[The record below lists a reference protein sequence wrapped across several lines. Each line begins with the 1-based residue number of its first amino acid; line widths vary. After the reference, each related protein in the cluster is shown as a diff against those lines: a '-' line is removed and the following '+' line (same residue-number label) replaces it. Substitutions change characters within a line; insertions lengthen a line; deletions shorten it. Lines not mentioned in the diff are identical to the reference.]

1 MIDKSKKFNLV
12 SKYAPAGDQ
21 PKAIETLVN
30 GIRDNN
36 YDRQVLLGVT
46 GSGKTFTMANIIKEL
61 EKPTLIM
68 AHNKT
73 LAAQLYGEF
82 KSLFPDNAVEY
93 FVSYYDYYQP
103 EAYIP
108 GKDLYIEKSSLLN
121 EDINRL
127 RLSATKALFERNDV
141 IIVSS
146 VSAIYGLGSAEAYYD
161 MLLFIEDGNEYNIDK
176 IAKKLVQINYRN
188 NTISFER
195 GNFRILGDT
204 IEIFPAYE
212 EKNAIRIE
220 MFGDAVDGIY
230 EIDSLTKKNIVKLEK
245 VAIYPATHFTTDKLM
260 VTRAIASIYEELHKV
275 LPKLKSEGQLI
286 EAQRLE
292 ERVKY
297 DIEMLEQ
304 TGVCNGIENY
314 SRHFTGRKPGQA
326 PPTLLDYFPKDY
338 LVFIDESHVS
348 VPQIRGMY
356 LGDKARKTTL
366 VNYGFRLPSALDNRP
381 LKFNEFEEKIGYTI
395 FVSATPAEY
404 EIDDADLI
412 AQQII
417 RPTGLLDPTIEI
429 KPVKGEVDDLYGE
442 ILPIIERGEKIL
454 VTTLTKKMAEHLT
467 QYYKELGLRVEYLH
481 SDIDTIERV
490 KIIRDLED
498 DIFDI
503 LVGINLLREGLDL
516 PSVSLV
522 AILDA
527 DKEGFLRSRRS
538 LIQTFGRAARNS
550 NGHVILYADRITDS
564 IKGAIDETTR
574 RRTIQEKYNKKHNI
588 TPTTTTKFKSNIFN
602 FQKEQNK
609 KEFSDIESIKIEIK
623 KLEKSMRS
631 HAAKLK
637 FELAAEARDQI
648 NMLKKALLKYS

>member
-1 MIDKSKKFNLV
+1 MINKTKRFNLI
-12 SKYAPAGDQ
+12 SAYSPSGDQ
-21 PKAIETLVN
+21 PKAIKTLVD
-30 GIRDNN
+30 GIRDDNN
-36 YDRQVLLGVT
+36 KRQILLGVT
-46 GSGKTFTMANIIKEL
+46 GSGKTFTMANIINEL
-61 EKPTLIM
+61 NKPTLIM

-82 KSLFPDNAVEY
+82 KNLFPENSVEY

-121 EDINRL
+121 ENINRL

-141 IIVSS
+141 IIISS

-161 MLLFIEDGNEYNIDK
+161 MLLFLEDGKDYSLDK

-204 IEIFPAYE
+204 LEIFPAYE

-220 MFGDAVDGIY
+220 FFGDTIDGIY
-230 EIDSLTKKNIVKLEK
+230 EIDSLTKKSIIKLEK
-245 VAIYPATHFTTDKLM
+245 IAIYPATHFTTDQLM
-260 VTRAIASIYEELHKV
+260 TTRAIASIYEELHKA
-275 LPKLKSEGQLI
+275 LPILKQDGKLV

-297 DIEMLEQ
+297 DIELLEQ
-304 TGVCNGIENY
+304 TGVCGGIENY

-326 PPTLLDYFPKDY
+326 PPTLLDYFPDDY

-356 LGDKARKTTL
+356 LGDKSRKTTL

-381 LKFNEFEEKIGYTI
+381 LMFDEFEDKIGYTV
-395 FVSATPAEY
+395 FVSATPGEY
-404 EIDDADLI
+404 EMDDTDLI

-442 ILPIIERGEKIL
+442 IIKRVQKGEKIL

-490 KIIRDLED
+490 KIINDLEED
-498 DIFDI
+498 VFDI

-516 PSVSLV
+516 PTVTLV

-538 LIQTFGRAARNS
+538 LIQTFGRAARNT
-550 NGHVILYADRITDS
+550 NGHVILYADKITDS
-564 IKGAIDETTR
+564 MKGAIDETER
-574 RRTIQEKYNKKHNI
+574 RRKIQEKYNKDHNI
-588 TPTTTTKFKSNIFN
+588 IPKTTIKSKNSLFDFKKGKNS
-602 FQKEQNK
+602 KELT
-609 KEFSDIESIKIEIK
+609 SIDSIKIEIK
-623 KLEKSMRS
+623 NLEREMRS
-631 HAAKLK
+631 AAAKLK
-637 FELAAEARDQI
+637 FEQAAEARDQI
-648 NMLKKALLKYS
+648 TILKKVLLDLM